1 MSEIRNGFAAGVV
14 GLLAMLG
21 VTFLVRRFVEGNTPN
36 PKMHYEA
43 VVEKGYQVVAGEK
56 AELDEEVRIRLGESA
71 HLLFGA
77 FWGIVFA
84 LLLRNREVRPLPQG
98 ATFGATLWFGAF
110 AGYLPALKIAK
121 PLWQMGFYRAA
132 RTLATHI
139 TFSVTTLLVLRSLR
153 NG

>member
-1 MSEIRNGFAAGVV
+1 MSEVRKGFMAGAV

-21 VTFLVRRFVEGNTPN
+21 VTFLIRRFVEGNTPN

-56 AELDEEVRIRLGESA
+56 AELDEDIRIRLGETA

-84 LLLRNREVRPLPQG
+84 LLLRNREIRPIRQG
-98 ATFGATLWFGAF
+98 ATLGTTLWFGAF

-121 PLWQMGFYRAA
+121 PLWQMGLYRAA
-132 RTLATHI
+132 RTLVTHI

-153 NG
+153 HS